1 MTKRSVVNQFL
12 NFKNEKEAAIECQLC
27 FEIKY
32 FRHRIERRK

>member
-1 MTKRSVVNQFL
+1 MTKSVVNQFL

-32 FRHRIERRK
+32 SQHRIERLK